1 MRFGRGIRR
10 GTSAFY
16 AGAVTL
22 AMGGG
27 MWLMPP
33 TTASVAAPAQDCGG
47 NGPLAVVTQ
56 GLCRVVGGLLD
67 TVGNVGAALTGRE
80 LPDVE
85 EKTTYQDFSGTGDG
99 EAGEE
104 ATGREARDPR
114 DTGAVPSPEATP
126 RGRPDRRTG
135 TGEEIAA
142 DSAED
147 RAAEGRAEDR
157 TDDACAA
164 AGCAR
169 GRDGR
174 TGTGEARDRGTGE
187 RGRRRAETRRGTGGG
202 DGTVRHRTPVG
213 VTHPVRP
220 GGEDAARERRPRPR
234 PKPTERPRRAA
245 VDEAELSLLLPVP
258 TLPPIAPKSDGR
270 VVTPRRPEDDVV
282 GTALTAALLL
292 SAVVAA
298 RVVSIRNSRRERPGT
313 IPLEPAAARGS
324 RHRLA

>member
-142 DSAED
+142 TATRANRCSGTAEPLLVCRAGGNGTGDGSAFPVVVEVGGD
-147 RAAEGRAEDR
+147 RASIRLLPGIPAPERLSGLERWLFAPDPDPLEREAAADRSGEAPYLMHDAYGRPLRDGLPGRAVAA
-157 TDDACAA
+157 DDEHVVLLD
-164 AGCAR
+164 GGPGEPAR
-169 GRDGR
+169 I
-174 TGTGEARDRGTGE
+174 TVH
-187 RGRRRAETRRGTGGG
+187 RRG
-202 DGTVRHRTPVG
+202 
-213 VTHPVRP
+213 
-220 GGEDAARERRPRPR
+220 
-234 PKPTERPRRAA
+234 
-245 VDEAELSLLLPVP
+245 
-258 TLPPIAPKSDGR
+258 
-270 VVTPRRPEDDVV
+270 
-282 GTALTAALLL
+282 
-292 SAVVAA
+292 
-298 RVVSIRNSRRERPGT
+298 
-313 IPLEPAAARGS
+313 
-324 RHRLA
+324 